1 MIEMFQE
8 EINGIQV
15 IHAAPAGKQEHALPT
30 IFFYHG
36 FTSSKEVYAYF
47 GYALAQAGFRVI
59 MPDALMHGARDNG
72 NAGERLSHFWEILRS
87 NIDELPGLRAAYRQR
102 GLLIDGKVAV
112 CGASMGG
119 MTTLGALGRYP
130 WIDAAASFM
139 GSAYFHSLSRRLFV
153 PQQAGR
159 PLEGE
164 ALAQRLA
171 FLEAY
176 DVSAALDRLGNRP
189 LLLWHGEA
197 DDLVPA
203 EESARLAQALQQ
215 AGQAQHLTYLTEPQI
230 GHKITPA
237 ALQACTTFFTRHLG

>member
-1 MIEMFQE
+1 MIEMFE
-8 EINGIQV
+8 ETVNGIEV
-15 IHAAPAGKQEHALPT
+15 IHAAPAGKQGHALPT

-59 MPDALMHGARDNG
+59 MPDALMHGARYNG
-72 NAGERLSHFWEILRS
+72 NADERFSQFWDILRS
-87 NIDELPGLRAAYRQR
+87 NIDELPGLKSAYQQR
-102 GLLIDGKVAV
+102 GLLIEGKVAV
-112 CGASMGG
+112 SGASMGG

-130 WIDAAASFM
+130 WVDVAASFM

-171 FLEAY
+171 FLDAY
-176 DVSAALDRLGNRP
+176 DMSAALEKLGNRP

-203 EESARLAQALQQ
+203 DESARLEQALRQ
-215 AGQAQHLTYLTEPQI
+215 AGRAEQLTYLTEPQI

-237 ALQACTTFFTRHLG
+237 ALQACVAFFTRHLG

>member
-8 EINGIQV
+8 KVNGIEL
-15 IHAAPAGKQEHALPT
+15 IHAAPAGKQGIPLPT
-30 IFFYHG
+30 LFFYHG
-36 FTSSKEVYAYF
+36 FTSSKEVYSYF

-59 MPDALMHGARDNG
+59 MPDAAMHGARYDND
-72 NAGERLSHFWEILRS
+72 AETRLGHFWEILRS
-87 NIDELPGLRAAYRQR
+87 NIDELPGLKAAYQQQ
-102 GLLIDGKVAV
+102 GLLIEGKIGV

-130 WIDAAASFM
+130 WINAAASFM

-153 PQQAGR
+153 PRQGGQ
-159 PLEGE
+159 PLRGE

-171 FLEAY
+171 FLEEY
-176 DVSAALDRLGNRP
+176 DMSAALEPLGNRP

-203 EESARLAQALQQ
+203 EESARLRRALQQ
-215 AGQAQHLTYLTEPQI
+215 AGRDTHLTCLTEPQI

-237 ALQACTTFFTRHLG
+237 ALQAGVAFFTRHLG